1 MRISTSMMFSNGTHG
16 IQDRQSDL
24 FRVQNQLST
33 GRRILTPEDDPIGA
47 SEVLKV
53 SQSKAANSQY
63 LNNQSIAQT
72 SLGALDNVL
81 GTVSDELTRITE
93 LAAGGNNAT
102 LGPAERRMIAM
113 EMKDRLQ
120 DLIGLANTED
130 GTGLY
135 IFGGYQSTTPPFAE
149 NTGAP
154 APHDLMTA
162 NTSVIYSG
170 DAGKQAVQVTA
181 SKDMNIN
188 ENGLD
193 VFMQVKDASGN
204 VIGRSMFDSIQNM
217 IDQLDSSSGVPASTA
232 AFNQALS
239 DIKSGIS
246 HVATIRASV
255 GARRNALESL
265 TSAGEDVKFNYD
277 ARLSALQDLDYTEAI
292 SRFSAYKMQLDAA
305 QLTFK
310 QTSQMSLFNIL

>member
-1 MRISTSMMFSNGTHG
+1 M
-16 IQDRQSDL
+16 
-24 FRVQNQLST
+24 
-33 GRRILTPEDDPIGA
+33 
-47 SEVLKV
+47 
-53 SQSKAANSQY
+53 
-63 LNNQSIAQT
+63 
-72 SLGALDNVL
+72 GALDNVL
-81 GTVSDELTRITE
+81 GTVNDELTRITE

-113 EMKDRLQ
+113 EMRDRLQ

-154 APHDLMTA
+154 APHDLTTA
-162 NTSVIYSG
+162 NSSVIYSG

-204 VIGRSMFDSIQNM
+204 AIGRSMFDSIQNM

-265 TSAGEDVKFNYD
+265 TSAGEDVSFNYD

>member
-1 MRISTSMMFSNGTHG
+1 MRISTSMMFSTGTQG

-24 FRVQNQLST
+24 FKVQNQLST

-53 SQSKAANSQY
+53 SQSKAVNTQY

-72 SLGALDNVL
+72 SLSAVDNVL
-81 GTVSDELTRITE
+81 GTVSDQLTRIAE

-102 LGPAERRMIAM
+102 LGPGERRMIAM
-113 EMKDRLQ
+113 EMRDRFQ

-135 IFGGYQSTTPPFAE
+135 IFGGYQSKTPPFTE

-154 APHDLMTA
+154 APHDLTTA
-162 NTSVIYSG
+162 NTSVKYSG

-181 SKDMNIN
+181 SRDMNIN

-204 VIGRSMFDSIQNM
+204 VIGRSIFDSIQNM
-217 IDQLDSSSGVPASTA
+217 IDQLDSSSSVPASVTD
-232 AFNQALS
+232 FNQALS
-239 DIKSGIS
+239 DIKNGIS
-246 HVATIRASV
+246 HISTVRASV
-255 GARRNALESL
+255 GARRNALDSL
-265 TSAGEDVKFNYD
+265 TSAGEDAGFNFD
-277 ARLSALQDLDYTEAI
+277 SRLSALQDLDYTEAI
-292 SRFSAYKMQLDAA
+292 SRFSAYKMQLEAA

-310 QTSQMSLFNIL
+310 QTSQMSLFSIL